1 MPKLIQINA
10 VCNNS
15 SGRIMHAIQEEALR
29 RGWETL
35 TIYGRRQGF
44 SDVPSVRCGNGL
56 GFWLHVALTTATDRN
71 GEGSIAATR
80 QMLRILRREQ
90 PDVLQLHNVHGY
102 YLNYPMLFRYLKEE
116 FRGEVVW
123 TMHDCWAYTGHCAFY
138 TASCEKWLHGCGQ
151 CPHRREYPWSFGL
164 EDSAGNW
171 KRKRESFC
179 GVPHMTLAAPSEWIR
194 GNVERSFLRE
204 YPVRVIANGTDPA
217 FFHPQTD
224 CSGGGAAKGA
234 GETAK
239 VPERLYGID
248 PNRRI
253 LLGVASAWNERK
265 GMEVFRYLA
274 RCIQEGILPGYQV
287 VLVGMNAA
295 QRRSMPEGIVHIERT
310 ADRHAL
316 ADLYRAAW
324 ALLNPSEEE
333 SFSMV
338 TVEALACGTPVI
350 ALDSSA
356 VKELVPADCGIL
368 LHEPELPA
376 YLAAIHTLERKRED
390 GSITGEAAAQ
400 RGAMYT
406 EERQIQ
412 EYLALYEM
420 LVLNRYGHGVAKR
433 EDRTGCDRERVH
445 CAQSSGT
452 DTNA

>member
-15 SGRIMHAIQEEALR
+15 SGHIMHAIQQEAMR

-44 SDVPSVRCGNGL
+44 PDVPSVKCGNGL

-80 QMLRILRREQ
+80 QMLHLLRREQ

-116 FRGEVVW
+116 FRGQVIW
-123 TMHDCWAYTGHCAFY
+123 TLHDCWAYTGHCAFY
-138 TASCEKWLHGCGQ
+138 TASCERWLHGCGR
-151 CPHRREYPWSFGL
+151 CPHQREYPWSFGL

-171 KRKRESFC
+171 RRKRESFC
-179 GVPHMTLAAPSEWIR
+179 GVPRMTLVTPSEWIR

-204 YPVRVIANGTDPA
+204 YPVKVIANGTDPA
-217 FFHPQTD
+217 CFHPQIPQTA
-224 CSGGGAAKGA
+224 CPGAEHAEGR
-234 GETAK
+234 GETAESLEK
-239 VPERLYGID
+239 RYGID
-248 PNRRI
+248 LSRRI
-253 LLGVASAWNERK
+253 LLGVAGAWNERK

-274 RCIQEGILPGYQV
+274 RCIQKGELPGYQV

-310 ADRHAL
+310 ADRQAL
-316 ADLYRAAW
+316 AELYRAAW
-324 ALLNPSEEE
+324 VLLNPSEEE

-356 VKELVPADCGIL
+356 VKELVPEDCGIV
-368 LHEPELPA
+368 LHEPEPAA
-376 YLAAIHTLERKRED
+376 YLSALRTLEKRRED
-390 GSITGEAAAQ
+390 GSITREAAAR
-400 RGAMYT
+400 RGAQYT
-406 EERQIQ
+406 EERQVQ
-412 EYLALYEM
+412 EYLALYGT
-420 LVLNRYGHGVAKR
+420 LVQR
-433 EDRTGCDRERVH
+433 
-445 CAQSSGT
+445 
-452 DTNA
+452 